1 MEDLLLEMDRI
12 LRPMGFVIIRD
23 KGPLVDQIGT
33 FLIALH
39 WDAWS
44 MVVKAESDDIS
55 STDDEKILFARKQL
69 LKLDEDDAK

>member
-23 KGPLVDQIGT
+23 KGPLIDQINT
-33 FLIALH
+33 YLTALH

-44 MVVKAESDDIS
+44 AVVKAESDDIS

-69 LKLDEDDAK
+69 LKPDDEDA